1 MQEKYPL
8 FKREDFGKMPKCL
21 LRIYSF
27 SRQIISR
34 NRENNSEVFGEKFIS
49 HVRVSINDNGE
60 IGELFLCGN
69 NFAEGRSI
77 NYYGDMVAVRNVGED
92 IFLVRKNE
100 EETQK
105 MKEDETIKYLENLV
119 L

>member
-8 FKREDFGKMPKCL
+8 FKREDFSKMPECL

-34 NRENNSEVFGEKFIS
+34 NRENNSEVFGGKFIS
-49 HVRVSINDNGE
+49 HIRVSINDNGE

-77 NYYGDMVAVRNVGED
+77 NYYGDMVAVHSLGEN

-100 EETQK
+100 EEAQK
-105 MKEDETIKYLENLV
+105 MKEEEAIKYLEDLV

>member
-1 MQEKYPL
+1 MQEKYS
-8 FKREDFGKMPKCL
+8 L
-21 LRIYSF
+21 LKEKDSNKLPEKLSVIYEIG
-27 SRQIISR
+27 QEIISR
-34 NRENNSEVFGEKFIS
+34 NLKEKGEFLGDKFIS
-49 HVRVSINDNGE
+49 HIRVSINDNGE

-100 EETQK
+100 EEAQK
-105 MKEDETIKYLENLV
+105 MKEEEAIKYLEDLV